1 MEISGAVLRRSA
13 TRSVHHR
20 LLFGRSDGGAPR
32 RPSARVRVPV
42 RATCGGAVFLDEG
55 HLKYYDERREKQ
67 EKKRA
72 KLIKTLKKDLS
83 KLYSMGFGIDNDQS
97 DKIEEAA
104 KQLLEQLNQIK
115 VEEKE
120 MKKKKKEEKKKKA
133 KAACNMVCDEDS
145 STSSESSESDC
156 EEPRI
161 LQLSDLK
168 ANTSSTLTVP
178 NPVSTVPL
186 LLSAP
191 APVPAPAPL
200 PLPAPAL
207 ALMQAVPVA
216 DVVPAGKIEVCMGG
230 KCKKSGSM
238 DLLREFEMK
247 VGNEGG
253 AVVVG
258 CKCMG
263 KCKEGPNVRVS
274 SFDSG
279 TTGMI
284 GGESVSIMRDQLC
297 IGVGLDDVGTIVAH
311 FFGEEKQD
319 DAGRLIPA

>member
-1 MEISGAVLRRSA
+1 MEISGAVLGRSS
-13 TRSVHHR
+13 TGSVHHR
-20 LLFGRSDGGAPR
+20 LLFGRSDAGAPR
-32 RPSARVRVPV
+32 RPSSRVRVPG

-55 HLKYYDERREKQ
+55 HLKYYDERREQ

-83 KLYSMGFGIDNDQS
+83 QLYSMGFGIDNDQS

-120 MKKKKKEEKKKKA
+120 MKKNKKEEKKA
-133 KAACNMVCDEDS
+133 KAACEMVCDKDS
-145 STSSESSESDC
+145 SSSSSESSESDC

-168 ANTSSTLTVP
+168 ATTTATLTVP
-178 NPVSTVPL
+178 NPVS
-186 LLSAP
+186 P
-191 APVPAPAPL
+191 APVPLPLPAPAPAPL

-207 ALMQAVPVA
+207 ALMQTVPVA
-216 DVVPAGKIEVCMGG
+216 DVLPAGKIEVCMGG

-238 DLLREFEMK
+238 DLLREFEMM
-247 VGNEGG
+247 VGNEGD

-274 SFDSG
+274 GFDSG
-279 TTGMI
+279 TTGTTR
-284 GGESVSIMRDQLC
+284 GESVSIMRDQLC

-311 FFGEEKQD
+311 FF
-319 DAGRLIPA
+319 RR